1 MVTTNK
7 RKGGKMVIVGFGD
20 GEYELWKVNE
30 VGEPLELIAV
40 GEREWVVELAKE
52 YERRGMRV
60 DVMKEGK

>member
-1 MVTTNK
+1 
-7 RKGGKMVIVGFGD
+7 MVIVGSSD

-40 GEREWVVELAKE
+40 GEREWVVKLAKG

-60 DVMKEGK
+60 DVMKEGKWVSW

>member
-1 MVTTNK
+1 
-7 RKGGKMVIVGFGD
+7 MVIVGSGD